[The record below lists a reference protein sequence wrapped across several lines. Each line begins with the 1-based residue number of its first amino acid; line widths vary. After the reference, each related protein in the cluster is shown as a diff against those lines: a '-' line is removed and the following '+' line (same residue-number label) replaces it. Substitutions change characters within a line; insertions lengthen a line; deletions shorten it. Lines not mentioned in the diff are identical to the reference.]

1 MNQAL
6 GLIAMTSLYLSGKN
20 CLNPMERFSCLLL
33 GIGLLGLPFA
43 GLGRRLIIPRH
54 LTLTKKERIICI
66 LERLEFMQVM
76 VNGKLQDMLLM
87 PSALSKTQI
96 RNPLRNFFCPCS

>member
-43 GLGRRLIIPRH
+43 GLGRRLIIPH
-54 LTLTKKERIICI
+54 LLFIMKREHIICI
-66 LERLEFMQVM
+66 LEIVAFIQVM

-87 PSALSKTQI
+87 LSASSKTQI
-96 RNPLRNFFCPCS
+96 RKPLHGFFLSL